1 MASIKEIT
9 YEVATTVKV
18 KEYEYC
24 KPKIS
29 VTIALDP
36 ADDEEAVF
44 NELTTVVRG
53 ELKKET
59 EKLIKQLRK

>member
-1 MASIKEIT
+1 MARIKEIT

-18 KEYEYC
+18 REYEYC

-29 VTIALDP
+29 VTLELMDG
-36 ADDEEAVF
+36 DDESAIFE
-44 NELTTVVRG
+44 ELTSTVRN

-59 EKLIKQLRK
+59 KKLIKEL